1 MLYVPVSTWVC
12 ASQHMGM
19 CQSAHGYVLAST
31 STCSDQHI
39 SSTLITLYLYSLL
52 ILSTYTLYLYSLRD
66 LLGAHRW
73 RWSPG
78 TAKSCA
84 HVELNLA
91 VNRTILGDLIL

>member
-1 MLYVPVSTWVC
+1 MAIERYSAPWVQRAAHETEVSVRLTIRTVW
-12 ASQHMGM
+12 QN
-19 CQSAHGYVLAST
+19 
-31 STCSDQHI
+31 TC
-39 SSTLITLYLYSLL
+39 
-52 ILSTYTLYLYSLRD
+52 RGCD